1 MRRLL
6 TALLLLCGSAIP
18 ALTAT
23 GAPASYEIE
32 VLVFEIRLPD
42 LEGAEL
48 WTRIEQASEATQTV
62 SPREMTPTED
72 FSSIAD
78 ALLADGR
85 YRVMLHKRW
94 VQPAEPRSS
103 GSAVALASWDREL
116 EGTLRF
122 YVSRFLHVELKLL
135 FQPRAT
141 AIGGEVAPTYV
152 LEQQRRVRSNDLHYF
167 DHPKFGALVRVRPV
181 AG

>member
-1 MRRLL
+1 MTRLL
-6 TALLLLCGSAIP
+6 TALLLLCCNAIP
-18 ALTAT
+18 ALAAT
-23 GAPASYEIE
+23 GAAASYEIE

-48 WTRIEQASEATQTV
+48 WTRIEQPSEAAQTV

-72 FSSIAD
+72 FTSIAD
-78 ALLADGR
+78 ALRADGR

-116 EGTLRF
+116 EGALRF
-122 YVSRFLHVELKLL
+122 YVSRFLHVELRLL

-141 AIGGEVAPTYV
+141 AIGSDAAPSYV
-152 LEQQRRVRSNDLHYF
+152 IEEERRVRSNDLHYF
-167 DHPKFGALVRVRPV
+167 DHPKFGVLVRVRPA

>member
-1 MRRLL
+1 MIRLL
-6 TALLLLCGSAIP
+6 TALLLLCGSVIP

-23 GAPASYEIE
+23 GAPANYEIE
-32 VLVFEIRLPD
+32 VLVFETRLPD

-48 WTRIEQASEATQTV
+48 WTQAQPANESAQTA
-62 SPREMTPTED
+62 SPREMAPTEE
-72 FSSIAD
+72 FSSIAE
-78 ALLADGR
+78 ALRADGR

-103 GSAVALASWDREL
+103 GSAVALTSWDREL
-116 EGTLRF
+116 DGALRF
-122 YVSRFLHVELKLL
+122 YMSRFLHVELKLL
-135 FQPRAT
+135 FQPRST

-152 LEQQRRVRSNDLHYF
+152 LEEQRRVRSNDLHYF
-167 DHPKFGALVRVRPV
+167 DHPKFGALVRIRPA